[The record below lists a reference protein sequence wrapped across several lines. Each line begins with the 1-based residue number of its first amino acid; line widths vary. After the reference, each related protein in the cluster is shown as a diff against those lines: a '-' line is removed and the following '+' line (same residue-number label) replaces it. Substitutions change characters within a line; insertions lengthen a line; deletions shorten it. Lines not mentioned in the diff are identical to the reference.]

1 MLKIIGRVME
11 LKHIII
17 AGCSRTGKTTLSM
30 RFKEMGYTHYKMDTI
45 KRGIYNN
52 FCSNKNDDWKNISP
66 KMAHLIATII
76 NECNSDKIKDILNR
90 IIISTIL
97 TLHLKKYIKFESSEN
112 QDGVIVLIQDSNEK
126 LKNTVIV
133 FLGYTD
139 LNKNDKL
146 LNIRKYDSDNIW
158 TSSKSDK
165 EILDNIELG
174 IKYSKEV
181 KKQCNNLKIPYFDTS
196 KNFNKVLNN
205 VYNYIKNEI
214 NDEV

>member
-1 MLKIIGRVME
+1 MMQLKN
-11 LKHIII
+11 III

-30 RFKEMGYTHYKMDTI
+30 LFKEMGYTHYKMDTI

-52 FCSNKNDDWKNISP
+52 FCFDKNDDWKNISP
-66 KMAHLIATII
+66 KMAHLIAIII
-76 NECNSDKIKDILNR
+76 NECNSDKIKNKEFYCIDTCHLYPIDIA
-90 IIISTIL
+90 
-97 TLHLKKYIKFESSEN
+97 
-112 QDGVIVLIQDSNEK
+112 NEK
-126 LKNTVIV
+126 LKNTIIV

-146 LNIRKYDSDNIW
+146 INIRKYDSNNIW

-196 KNFNKVLNN
+196 KNFNKVLND

>member
-1 MLKIIGRVME
+1 ME
-11 LKHIII
+11 VKHIII

-30 RFKEMGYTHYKMDTI
+30 LFKEMGYIHYKMDTI

-76 NECNSDKIKDILNR
+76 NECNSDKIKNKEFYCLDTCHLYPIDIA
-90 IIISTIL
+90 
-97 TLHLKKYIKFESSEN
+97 
-112 QDGVIVLIQDSNEK
+112 NEK

-196 KNFNKVLNN
+196 KNFNKVLND
-205 VYNYIKNEI
+205 VYNYIKNAI